1 MILWIGSANHD
12 ESVFPD
18 AEVFDITRTFNNTH
32 LAFGHGIHFCLGSS
46 LANLEAKVVLKIILE
61 RLQDLRFADEYKDG
75 LLKPLHGIFFHGVSH
90 LPICFKH
97 DISIKKF

>member
-1 MILWIGSANHD
+1 
-12 ESVFPD
+12 
-18 AEVFDITRTFNNTH
+18 
-32 LAFGHGIHFCLGSS
+32 

-75 LLKPLHGIFFHGVSH
+75 SLKPLHGIFFPGVSH

-97 DISIKKF
+97 DKPIKKF